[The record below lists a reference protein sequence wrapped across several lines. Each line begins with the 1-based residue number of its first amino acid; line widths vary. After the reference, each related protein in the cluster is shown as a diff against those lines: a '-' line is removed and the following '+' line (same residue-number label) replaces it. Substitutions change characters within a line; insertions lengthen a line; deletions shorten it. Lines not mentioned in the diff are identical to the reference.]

1 MLGIAFEGCG
11 CRAAFHV
18 GVIEWLVEHDLMP
31 EAVSGASSGGL
42 IAGAFA
48 IGRAGD
54 LRAVWKSREPQPATH
69 RWPPRALQFTD
80 NHGG

>member
-31 EAVSGASSGGL
+31 EAVSGAISGAL

-54 LRAVWKSREPQPATH
+54 LRAVWTELFGSRVSGVRRLLSTPMK
-69 RWPPRALQFTD
+69 
-80 NHGG
+80 